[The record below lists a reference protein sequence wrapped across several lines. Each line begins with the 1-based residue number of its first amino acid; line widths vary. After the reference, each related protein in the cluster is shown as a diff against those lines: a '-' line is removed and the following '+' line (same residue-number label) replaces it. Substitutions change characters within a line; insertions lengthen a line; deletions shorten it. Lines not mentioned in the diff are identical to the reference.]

1 MTSGTLIAPTE
12 RPPPP
17 AKPDSRPTY
26 ACPECGYV
34 LHVSGRGRHRVYF
47 ELADERS
54 ADPVVNRVCPA
65 CGHGLPGNNTR

>member
-34 LHVSGRGRHRVYF
+34 LHVSGRGRHRVTSSSPM
-47 ELADERS
+47 S
-54 ADPVVNRVCPA
+54 AQP
-65 CGHGLPGNNTR
+65 TR